1 MFISCMVVLCLGD
14 VWFTPCHRPT
24 RLMSCMLA
32 KKIDSFFSQM
42 FIYPFWT
49 KVRSI
54 WRGKGRQPPIKC
66 LTVIEVENK
75 VQLFMNMY
83 TSYTF
88 YVISVNTDLDTFRHR
103 TFIKF
108 TYKLFTEVLTS
119 FDMHALQQLYQV

>member
-1 MFISCMVVLCLGD
+1 MIVGDLEASEFGIKITGCPLCVGL
-14 VWFTPCHRPT
+14 FPT
-24 RLMSCMLA
+24 SVKCFL
-32 KKIDSFFSQM
+32 FFFPQM

-54 WRGKGRQPPIKC
+54 WRGEGRQPPIKC
-66 LTVIEVENK
+66 LTVIEVKNK

-88 YVISVNTDLDTFRHR
+88 YVISVNTDIDTFRHR

-108 TYKLFTEVLTS
+108 TYKLFTEVLTT
-119 FDMHALQQLYQV
+119 FDMDALQQFYQV